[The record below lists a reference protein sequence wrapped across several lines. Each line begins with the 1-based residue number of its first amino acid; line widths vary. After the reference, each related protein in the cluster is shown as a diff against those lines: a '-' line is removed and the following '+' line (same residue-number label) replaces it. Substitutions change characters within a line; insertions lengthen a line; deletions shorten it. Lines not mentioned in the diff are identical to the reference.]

1 MMENIF
7 YSTLLFVAAL
17 VSAAVA
23 AVIWPR
29 RTAPGSLPLVIY
41 LLAMT
46 WWSGTYALH
55 WTGVYRPSPFFWLDI
70 TYLGVVIVVG
80 AFLAF
85 VLQFT
90 HRAHWLTRPV
100 LLILVFEPVLTFI
113 LLWTDSAHGLFFA
126 GQRTPTDSTIYAGGP
141 WFWTNIVYSYV
152 LSIMSIWLLLKTFLT
167 THSLLYRQQVGLVLF
182 SALIPFGANIISL
195 VKLNPWPDLDLTPI
209 AFSVSGVVIGLS
221 LFRYRFLEVVP
232 VARDILVENMNDG
245 VIVVDELDRVIDI
258 NPAGAHLLGVEISTA
273 VGQWA
278 NTLVPG
284 WVTLQTASA
293 AGGRTEQEIC
303 LPHKAPVYLDARLI
317 RLRGYQYGRGKLI
330 ILRDITERKQLETER
345 EELIETLQS
354 TLAQVN
360 TLEGLLPICA
370 NCKKIRDE
378 QGDWHQIELYI
389 HEHTEADFSH
399 GICPDCKM
407 KLYPGL
413 YSDDD

>member
-23 AVIWPR
+23 AIIWPR

-55 WTGVYRPSPFFWLDI
+55 WTSVYRPSPFFWLDI

-100 LLILVFEPVLTFI
+100 LLILVCEPVLTLI
-113 LLWTDSAHGLFFA
+113 LLWTDPAHGLFFA

-167 THSLLYRQQVGLVLF
+167 THSLLYRRQVGLVLI

-258 NPAGAHLLGVEISTA
+258 NLAGAHLLGVEISTA
-273 VGQWA
+273 VGQRV

-284 WVTLQTASA
+284 LVTLQTVSA
-293 AGGRTEQEIC
+293 ERGQSEQEIC
-303 LPHKAPVYLDARLI
+303 LLHETPVYLDARLI
-317 RLRGYQYGRGKLI
+317 RLMGYQYGQGKLI
-330 ILRDITERKQLETER
+330 ILRDITERKRLETER

-378 QGDWHQIELYI
+378 QGDWHQIEMYI

-399 GICPDCKM
+399 GICPDCKK

-413 YSDDD
+413 YNDD